1 MSVLISCEVGGAR
14 VPVQWPALRVSGRDG
29 SVKRRGRSQS
39 VGRVSGGSKQSVQ
52 KESEIVAD
60 TTAMYVAERMA
71 KCLGA
76 PLIANEYSNQV
87 IDVRRSLRHRQLFS
101 KPMRGLP
108 AEDRQR
114 LIDTIHTPYRDRL
127 RTSLQ
132 RMLSRSPY
140 VIHLSV
146 ESFPL
151 KSSSGKAKKLSR
163 ADMGLSY
170 DPADEHEVNLALDWI
185 DEMYEVLPML
195 RVTSRLPR
203 SAAPVT
209 ASRKQC
215 ARSSRGRITWGW
227 S

>member
-39 VGRVSGGSKQSVQ
+39 GGRVSGGSKQSVQ

-101 KPMRGLP
+101 KPTRGLP

-127 RTSLQ
+127 RTKFTANAVTISVCD
-132 RMLSRSPY
+132 PF
-140 VIHLSV
+140 IGGIFSV
-146 ESFPL
+146 EKFVRQS
-151 KSSSGKAKKLSR
+151 
-163 ADMGLSY
+163 
-170 DPADEHEVNLALDWI
+170 EEVI
-185 DEMYEVLPML
+185 PCRHGIV
-195 RVTSRLPR
+195 V
-203 SAAPVT
+203 
-209 ASRKQC
+209 
-215 ARSSRGRITWGW
+215 
-227 S
+227 